1 MFKDRVPSADRIRKI
16 NDTQIYSAKF
26 TDVVM
31 LIHNLIEC
39 SNDYLKESRSLW
51 QYYRDE
57 LALTNAGA
65 TFQVIVL
72 RLNLMKK

>member
-16 NDTQIYSAKF
+16 NDTQIYRAKF